1 MNTLHDPLHDLL
13 HDPMHED
20 MQDRLH
26 DRMRGQSVL
35 VLGLGRSGLAM
46 ARWCYAQGAQVAVWD
61 SREQPPQAAVLAA
74 ELPSVQRVHTL
85 ALDGYTRIVKSPGL
99 SPTDARLHGLLQ
111 AAQAAGVPVQGE
123 LDLFVQALA
132 LLHDEQAYTPQ
143 LLAITGTNG
152 KTTVTHMVQLLVAR
166 TGRQVVVAGNVG
178 PTLLDTLSA
187 HLQRQADQQ
196 AQGPAQPLPAVW
208 VLELSSFQLQGVE
221 GFEPSAAV
229 VLNISQDHLDWH
241 GSMAAYTAAKAQVWG
256 QHAVMVIN
264 QDDAAVVA
272 LVPVPDVVKGKRFEK
287 GVARI
292 KPVERPTIGF
302 SLQPPRRPG
311 DFGLVVENGMAWLVR
326 ALPADDTPMRKKD
339 EDHDIHLQRLM
350 PADALRVRGRHN
362 AANALAALA
371 LATAI
376 GCPLAPML
384 HGLREYTGE
393 PHRLQF
399 VATVEGVS
407 AFDDSKAT
415 NVGAAVA
422 ALQGLGVDQAPHK
435 LVVILGGDGKGQS
448 FEPLAAPLAA
458 HARAVAVMGRDAQ
471 LIADALVG
479 TPVQVQHV
487 DSMSAAVQWCFTQ
500 AHAGDAVLLSPA
512 CASLDM
518 FDNYAH
524 RGAVFVAA
532 VQALAADRGQ
542 A

>member
-1 MNTLHDPLHDLL
+1 
-13 HDPMHED
+13 
-20 MQDRLH
+20 
-26 DRMRGQSVL
+26 
-35 VLGLGRSGLAM
+35 
-46 ARWCYAQGAQVAVWD
+46 
-61 SREQPPQAAVLAA
+61 
-74 ELPSVQRVHTL
+74 
-85 ALDGYTRIVKSPGL
+85 
-99 SPTDARLHGLLQ
+99 
-111 AAQAAGVPVQGE
+111 
-123 LDLFVQALA
+123 
-132 LLHDEQAYTPQ
+132 
-143 LLAITGTNG
+143 
-152 KTTVTHMVQLLVAR
+152 
-166 TGRQVVVAGNVG
+166 
-178 PTLLDTLSA
+178 
-187 HLQRQADQQ
+187 
-196 AQGPAQPLPAVW
+196 
-208 VLELSSFQLQGVE
+208 
-221 GFEPSAAV
+221 
-229 VLNISQDHLDWH
+229 
-241 GSMAAYTAAKAQVWG
+241 
-256 QHAVMVIN
+256 
-264 QDDAAVVA
+264 
-272 LVPVPDVVKGKRFEK
+272 
-287 GVARI
+287 VARI
-292 KPVERPTIGF
+292 KPVERPTVGF

-326 ALPADDTPMRKKD
+326 ALPADDTPMRKSD
-339 EDHDIHLQRLM
+339 VDHDIHLQRLM

-399 VATVEGVS
+399 VASVDGVE

-422 ALQGLGVDQAPHK
+422 ALHGLGADKSPQK
-435 LVVILGGDGKGQS
+435 LVVILGGDGKGQN

-479 TPVQVQHV
+479 TPVPVQRV
-487 DSMSAAVQWCFTQ
+487 DSMDAAVQWCFTQ

-518 FDNYAH
+518 FDNYTH
-524 RGAVFVAA
+524 RAAVFVAA